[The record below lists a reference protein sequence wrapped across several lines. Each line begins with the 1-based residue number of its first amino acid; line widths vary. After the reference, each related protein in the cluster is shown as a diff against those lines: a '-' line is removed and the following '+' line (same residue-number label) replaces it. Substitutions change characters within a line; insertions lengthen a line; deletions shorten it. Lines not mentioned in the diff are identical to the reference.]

1 MFLFLCCLVLIVTI
15 FFFLRKLIVT
25 IFSKEGAGSSWFPF
39 LQLVRFYLQ
48 CYALIFVDTPTI
60 QSCKKV
66 WAYALLFVFVALWGD
81 LIG

>member
-1 MFLFLCCLVLIVTI
+1 VMFLFLCCLV
-15 FFFLRKLIVT
+15 LIVT